1 MLIEAPGSATAASDS
16 HLESALLIVESQKIQ
31 KNTKNSSLSALLF
44 ANCFLYF
51 LQKTVVCLLFLLSN
65 HKKVRFGPTMCAVHK
80 AILEIRVFLFF
91 AKYSDRREEFF
102 RAPKKQNM
110 SGTDRR

>member
-44 ANCFLYF
+44 VGLK
-51 LQKTVVCLLFLLSN
+51 LQKNTKNSSLFALLIVESQKSAIWAHN
-65 HKKVRFGPTMCAVHK
+65 VRCTQG
-80 AILEIRVFLFF
+80 
-91 AKYSDRREEFF
+91 YS
-102 RAPKKQNM
+102 
-110 SGTDRR
+110 